1 MISELTNPHNMSVTA
16 KANAA
21 GQAVGSGNFSGR
33 GWFQPGRK
41 LEEAFAELCS
51 MLMLPP

>member
-16 KANAA
+16 RANAA

-41 LEEAFAELCS
+41 RQEAFAELRF